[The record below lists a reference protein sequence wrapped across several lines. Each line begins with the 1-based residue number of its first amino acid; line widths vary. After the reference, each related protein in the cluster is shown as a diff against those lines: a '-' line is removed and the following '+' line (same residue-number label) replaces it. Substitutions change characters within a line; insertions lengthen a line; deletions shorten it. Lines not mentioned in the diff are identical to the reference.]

1 MKYFKSMIT
10 GAVVEMENAPDE
22 WWLEVTEREY
32 LKYCKMVAALCGK
45 LEKAIEYK
53 ARLLGVDP

>member
-10 GAVVEMENAPDE
+10 GAVVEMENAPDK
-22 WWLEVTEREY
+22 WWLEVTERDY
-32 LKYCKMVAALCGK
+32 LKYRETVAILCGR

-53 ARLLGVDP
+53 AHLLGVDP